1 MIFQILCRLSL
12 HRVIL
17 QSLAELSQFRDGIQE
32 LGVAGALNQYP
43 NLLYGFFVNG
53 NSQED
58 ALTAGSST
66 YIRTCIYIN
75 MCILYVIATDT

>member
-1 MIFQILCRLSL
+1 MQTITL

-66 YIRTCIYIN
+66 YIRTC
-75 MCILYVIATDT
+75 T